1 VSEVVIL
8 SNALGTNRAM
18 WQAQLPALEPRFR
31 VLRYEHRGRTS
42 VRELAQDV
50 VELMDSSG
58 VERVSF
64 CGLSLGG
71 AVGMQLAVSAPE
83 RVDRLVLACT
93 TVRFPSGYRERAAL
107 VREQGTAPVVDLTLD
122 RWFTPRFHSREPF
135 RQMLL
140 DAPREDYARCCEA
153 IATWDFRDRLP
164 EIGAPTLVV
173 AGAEDPVT
181 TPEQAKEIAAR
192 IPHARLVVLPEAA
205 HLANVEQA
213 DAFNG
218 ALLEALT

>member
-1 VSEVVIL
+1 MSEVVIL

-50 VELMDSSG
+50 VELMEASG
-58 VERVSF
+58 VERASF

-122 RWFTPRFHSREPF
+122 RWFTSRFHSREPY

-153 IATWDFRDRLP
+153 IAAWDFRDRLP

-181 TPEQAKEIAAR
+181 TPEQAEEIAAG